1 MRSITLRASLA
12 VCVLPF
18 LASVAVASFM
28 TDKTKQ
34 VISQKGRSF
43 GPSAVYVRIDEDLYI
58 QNDDDNLVHD
68 AYVDSP
74 DFSFESGDINP
85 GATAVIAFP
94 KEGDFLIL
102 CGIHP
107 SMKLV
112 VHVQSSTGQQ
122 SR

>member
-1 MRSITLRASLA
+1 MLPITLRASLA
-12 VCVLPF
+12 VCALPL
-18 LASVAVASFM
+18 LASVAVASFVP
-28 TDKTKQ
+28 DETKQ
-34 VISQKGRSF
+34 IISQKGRRF
-43 GPSAVYVRIDEDLYI
+43 GPSAVYLRIDEDLYI
-58 QNDDDNLVHD
+58 QNDDDDLVHD

-74 DFSFESGDINP
+74 DFTYESGDINP

-102 CGIHP
+102 CGVHP

>member
-1 MRSITLRASLA
+1 MLFITLRASLA
-12 VCVLPF
+12 VCVLPL
-18 LASVAVASFM
+18 LASVAVASLIPDEM
-28 TDKTKQ
+28 KQ
-34 VISQKGRSF
+34 IISQKGRHF
-43 GPSAVYVRIDEDLYI
+43 GPSTVYAKTNEDLYI
-58 QNDDDNLVHD
+58 HNDDDDLVHD

-74 DFSFESGDINP
+74 DFTFESGDINP

-102 CGIHP
+102 CGVHP